1 MSQPSRTLI
10 VIVTVTVTEVVTE
23 VVIATV
29 TVTAIAT
36 EIMVVSVTVTAT
48 GIGAQSQLLQAIRP
62 KTRRHSAVPSLQRR
76 IRRAKE
82 TKRRCLKLNSRSYR
96 LPQFRSATAPS
107 KTLKESKRKCSSTGL
122 GRRLLTSVLERIA
135 PNMPAGSTPRNRP
148 GNPALTH
155 HGVDRPTPRGTSRK
169 QLCLLLVTQLRRLLA
184 MELHPLL
191 AAEHAKIVSRL
202 RTRKNMLNF
211 AT

>member
-10 VIVTVTVTEVVTE
+10 VIGTVTVTEVVTE

-29 TVTAIAT
+29 TVTAIVT
-36 EIMVVSVTVTAT
+36 EIMIVSVIVTAT

-107 KTLKESKRKCSSTGL
+107 KTLKESKRKCSSTDL
-122 GRRLLTSVLERIA
+122 GRRLLTSVLLH
-135 PNMPAGSTPRNRP
+135 M
-148 GNPALTH
+148 
-155 HGVDRPTPRGTSRK
+155 
-169 QLCLLLVTQLRRLLA
+169 RRLSSEADLKDFLPRA
-184 MELHPLL
+184 GDSATVHPKVSEEQSPLL
-191 AAEHAKIVSRL
+191 ERDQHQQAS
-202 RTRKNMLNF
+202 
-211 AT
+211 